1 MIELILA
8 TLNNIIAHILN
19 FVISWWG
26 DEMELS
32 MASLLDKIPYLATGY
47 SIFQAMALAFAI
59 VIAAFSIYSV
69 FLSAGESRTSPVRV
83 LVMTGVSIG
92 MIYFGNYIAMMLIDF
107 IKKPYDAF
115 WDTSIAG
122 GGTSATVQGVLID
135 VGSLLVGGGP
145 GNFTLLTGV
154 IKTAAVFILTVAI
167 TVALFKLYVELFERY
182 LMVGITVYAFAPL
195 AYATIASDQTI
206 HIFKRWF
213 SMLIGQL
220 ILMCLSVWSLKL
232 ILSGFAS
239 MDNLAQCFLV
249 LAACHV
255 AQRLD
260 TYLAQLGL
268 NVVTTGGNLLDEAV
282 GTGAA
287 IAGLAKSA
295 TNAWT
300 GGKGNNSKAILGENY
315 GKEGRWGGLGGAWSQ
330 FNRARK
336 GGATV
341 SDSMKAA
348 VAGFTTSAAARNQEI
363 KNAAQQREQA
373 ERKATQN
380 ANGARNAAR
389 DRTQRYPA
397 PKDQNE
403 KFTPAFQQMAAEA
416 HRAPAAF
423 AAQNL
428 RNEGSG
434 RFNVTPEGT
443 AGLNET
449 AVRAG
454 LSYNTPNGENPRNM
468 TGGSLKTPM
477 ASVTGP
483 DASVKDFIAKNYSL
497 PVTQGA
503 QQANHAMQA
512 VYRDATDSMRETARG
527 SSPSMAAGIL
537 AHPSYSLAGNDEVG
551 GELMQKA
558 FGPALVHEEGKFS
571 NVTAVTDGN
580 DNGARHI
587 YAVHTD
593 MNGVERGYEV
603 MDETGYFHADDNMRA
618 SMQEIQTEDGA
629 RFFAHEV
636 PVDEVREVNQQTITH
651 IASDEHTVS
660 IQDSPENVANYG
672 PIHVNDDDE
681 GDFEP
686 VDSGAADSGP
696 GDSSSADTPDA
707 SPNENSGKK
716 SSPIEEEP
724 ILGEN
729 QREKRER
736 TKKKWDPDRD

>member
-1 MIELILA
+1 MIELILS
-8 TLNNIIAHILN
+8 TLNNIMANILN
-19 FVISWWG
+19 IVMTWWSG
-26 DEMELS
+26 EMQLS
-32 MASLLDKIPYLATGY
+32 MAEMLDKIPFLATGY
-47 SIFQAMALAFAI
+47 SIFQAMALAFCI
-59 VIAAFSIYSV
+59 IIAAFSIYSI
-69 FLSAGESRTSPVRV
+69 FLSAGESRTSPIRV

-107 IKKPYDAF
+107 VKNPYDAF
-115 WDTSIAG
+115 WGLSPEGPAIDWEKVISSLPAEAATLVFGLIK
-122 GGTSATVQGVLID
+122 TSAI
-135 VGSLLVGGGP
+135 
-145 GNFTLLTGV
+145 
-154 IKTAAVFILTVAI
+154 FILTIAI

-213 SMLIGQL
+213 SMFIGQL
-220 ILMCLSVWSLKL
+220 ILMCMSVWSLKL
-232 ILSGFAS
+232 ILSG
-239 MDNLAQCFLV
+239 LAGMSSLSQCFLV
-249 LAACHV
+249 LAACHI
-255 AQRLD
+255 AQRID

-443 AGLNET
+443 AGLNDT
-449 AVRAG
+449 AMRAG
-454 LSYNTPNGENPRNM
+454 LSYNTPNGDNPRNM
-468 TGGSLKTPM
+468 TGSLKTPM

-483 DASVKDFIAKNYSL
+483 DASVKDFMAKNYSL
-497 PVTQGA
+497 PVSQGA

-512 VYRDATDSMRETARG
+512 VYRDATDAMRETAHE

-537 AHPSYSLAGNDEVG
+537 AHPNYNLAGNDEVG

-558 FGPALVHEEGKFS
+558 FGPALGHEEGKFS

-618 SMQEIQTEDGA
+618 SMQEIQTEDGT

-636 PVDEVREVNQQTITH
+636 PVDEVREVNQQTITR
-651 IASDEHTVS
+651 IESDEHTVS
-660 IQDSPENVANYG
+660 IQDSPENIANYG
-672 PIHVNDDDE
+672 PIHVNDDDD

-686 VDSGAADSGP
+686 VDGGTSGNEPANSG
-696 GDSSSADTPDA
+696 SIDTPDTSA
-707 SPNENSGKK
+707 DENPSKK
-716 SSPIEEEP
+716 RSPIEEEP

>member
-8 TLNNIIAHILN
+8 TLNNILARLLDA
-19 FVISWWG
+19 VISWWG
-26 DEMELS
+26 KELMPLS
-32 MASLLDKIPYLATGY
+32 MAEMTKKIPFLATGY
-47 SIFQAMALAFAI
+47 SVFQSIALAFAI
-59 VIAAFSIYSV
+59 IIAAFSIYSV

-92 MIYFGNYIAMMLIDF
+92 MIYFGNYIAMMLVDF
-107 IKKPYDAF
+107 IKNPYEAF
-115 WDTSIAG
+115 WGLELEGAQIEWDKVLDTGIFPEVIG
-122 GGTSATVQGVLID
+122 L
-135 VGSLLVGGGP
+135 
-145 GNFTLLTGV
+145 
-154 IKTAAVFILTVAI
+154 IKTAAIFILTVAI
-167 TVALFKLYVELFERY
+167 TVALFKLYVEMFERY

-213 SMLIGQL
+213 SMFIGQL

-232 ILSGFAS
+232 ILSGFKGMTS
-239 MDNLAQCFLV
+239 ISQCFLV
-249 LAACHV
+249 LAACHI

-268 NVVTTGGNLLDEAV
+268 NVVTTGGNLLDEAI

-287 IAGLAKSA
+287 IARITKSA
-295 TNAWT
+295 STAWS

-315 GKEGRWGGLGGAWSQ
+315 GKEGKWGGISGAVSQ

-336 GGATV
+336 GGATM

-348 VAGFTTSAAARNQEI
+348 AAGFTTSAAARNQEI
-363 KNAAQQREQA
+363 RSAAQQREQA

-380 ANGARNAAR
+380 AAGVRNATR

-403 KFTPAFQQMAAEA
+403 RFTPAFQKMAQEA

-423 AAQNL
+423 AQQNL

-443 AGLNET
+443 AGLNDT
-449 AVRAG
+449 AMRAG
-454 LSYNTPNGENPRNM
+454 LSYNTPNGDNPRNM
-468 TGGSLKTPM
+468 TGSLKTPM

-483 DASVKDFIAKNYSL
+483 DASVKDFMAKNYSL

-503 QQANHAMQA
+503 RQANHAMQA
-512 VYRDATDSMRETARG
+512 VYRDATDAMRETAHE

-537 AHPSYSLAGNDEVG
+537 AHPNYNLAGNDEVG

-558 FGPALVHEEGKFS
+558 FGPALGHEDGKFS
-571 NVTAVTDGN
+571 HVTAVTDG
-580 DNGARHI
+580 DDSGARHI

-593 MNGVERGYEV
+593 AGGVERGYEV
-603 MDETGYFHADDNMRA
+603 MDETGYFHADDNQRA
-618 SMQEIQTEDGA
+618 AMQEIQTDDGA
-629 RFFAHEV
+629 RFFAREV
-636 PVDEVREVNQQTITH
+636 SADDVREVSKETVSRIERDDH
-651 IASDEHTVS
+651 SVS
-660 IQDSPENVANYG
+660 IQDSPENVATYG
-672 PIHVNDDDE
+672 PLVDDDDA
-681 GDFEP
+681 GDFDEP
-686 VDSGAADSGP
+686 SSNSTSGTTSEGP
-696 GDSSSADTPDA
+696 SNDRVTV
-707 SPNENSGKK
+707 
-716 SSPIEEEP
+716 EEEP
-724 ILGEN
+724 ILGET
-729 QREKRER
+729 QQEKRDR
-736 TKKKWDPDRD
+736 QKKKWDPERDK

>member
-8 TLNNIIAHILN
+8 TLNNILARLLDA
-19 FVISWWG
+19 VISWWG
-26 DEMELS
+26 KELMPLS
-32 MASLLDKIPYLATGY
+32 MAEMTKKIPFLATGY
-47 SIFQAMALAFAI
+47 SVFQSMALAFAI
-59 VIAAFSIYSV
+59 IIAAFSIYSV

-92 MIYFGNYIAMMLIDF
+92 MIYFGNYIAMMLVDF
-107 IKKPYDAF
+107 IKNPYEAF
-115 WDTSIAG
+115 WGLELEGSQIEWDKVLDTGIFPEVIG
-122 GGTSATVQGVLID
+122 
-135 VGSLLVGGGP
+135 LV
-145 GNFTLLTGV
+145 
-154 IKTAAVFILTVAI
+154 KTAAIFILTVAI
-167 TVALFKLYVELFERY
+167 TVALFKLYVEMFERY

-213 SMLIGQL
+213 SMFIGQL

-232 ILSGFAS
+232 ILSGFKGMTS
-239 MDNLAQCFLV
+239 ISQCFLV
-249 LAACHV
+249 LAACHI

-268 NVVTTGGNLLDEAV
+268 NVVTTGGNLLDEAI

-287 IAGLAKSA
+287 IAGIAKSA
-295 TNAWT
+295 STAWN

-315 GKEGRWGGLGGAWSQ
+315 GKEGKWGGISGAVSQ

-336 GGATV
+336 GGATM

-348 VAGFTTSAAARNQEI
+348 AAGFTTSAAARNQEI
-363 KNAAQQREQA
+363 RSAAQQREQA

-380 ANGARNAAR
+380 AAGVRNATR

-403 KFTPAFQQMAAEA
+403 RFTPAFQKMAQEA

-423 AAQNL
+423 AQQNL

-443 AGLNET
+443 AGLNDT
-449 AVRAG
+449 AMRAG
-454 LSYNTPNGENPRNM
+454 LSYNTPNGDNPRNM
-468 TGGSLKTPM
+468 TGSLKTPM

-483 DASVKDFIAKNYSL
+483 DASVKDFMAKNYSL

-512 VYRDATDSMRETARG
+512 VYRDATDAMRETAHE

-537 AHPSYSLAGNDEVG
+537 AHPNYNLAGNDEVG

-558 FGPALVHEEGKFS
+558 FGPALGHEDGKFS
-571 NVTAVTDGN
+571 HVTAVTDG
-580 DNGARHI
+580 DDSGARHI

-593 MNGVERGYEV
+593 AGGVERGYEV
-603 MDETGYFHADDNMRA
+603 MDETGYFHADDNQRA
-618 SMQEIQTEDGA
+618 SMQEIQTDDGA
-629 RFFAHEV
+629 RFFAREV
-636 PVDEVREVNQQTITH
+636 SADDVREVSKETVSRIERDDH
-651 IASDEHTVS
+651 SVS
-660 IQDSPENVANYG
+660 IQDSPENVATYG
-672 PIHVNDDDE
+672 PLVDDDDA
-681 GDFEP
+681 GDFDEP
-686 VDSGAADSGP
+686 SSNSTSGTTSEGP
-696 GDSSSADTPDA
+696 SIDRVTV
-707 SPNENSGKK
+707 
-716 SSPIEEEP
+716 EEEP
-724 ILGEN
+724 ILGET
-729 QREKRER
+729 QQEKRDR
-736 TKKKWDPDRD
+736 QKKKWDPERDK

>member
-1 MIELILA
+1 MIELILS
-8 TLNNIIAHILN
+8 TLNNIMANILN
-19 FVISWWG
+19 IVMTWWSG
-26 DEMELS
+26 EMQLS
-32 MASLLDKIPYLATGY
+32 MAEMLDKIPFLATGY
-47 SIFQAMALAFAI
+47 SIFQAMALAFCI
-59 VIAAFSIYSV
+59 IIAAFSIYSI
-69 FLSAGESRTSPVRV
+69 FLSAGESRTSPIRV

-107 IKKPYDAF
+107 VKNPYDAF
-115 WDTSIAG
+115 WGLSPEGPAIDWEKVISSLPAEAATLVFGLIK
-122 GGTSATVQGVLID
+122 TSAI
-135 VGSLLVGGGP
+135 
-145 GNFTLLTGV
+145 
-154 IKTAAVFILTVAI
+154 FILTIAI
-167 TVALFKLYVELFERY
+167 TVALFRLYVELFERY

-213 SMLIGQL
+213 SMFIGQL
-220 ILMCLSVWSLKL
+220 ILMCMSVWSLKL
-232 ILSGFAS
+232 ILSG
-239 MDNLAQCFLV
+239 LAGMSSLSQCFLV
-249 LAACHV
+249 LAACHI
-255 AQRLD
+255 AQRID

-443 AGLNET
+443 AGLNDT
-449 AVRAG
+449 AMRAG
-454 LSYNTPNGENPRNM
+454 LSYNTPNGDNPRNM
-468 TGGSLKTPM
+468 TGSLKTPM

-483 DASVKDFIAKNYSL
+483 DASVKDFMAKNYSL
-497 PVTQGA
+497 PVSQGA

-512 VYRDATDSMRETARG
+512 VYRDATDAMRETAHE

-537 AHPSYSLAGNDEVG
+537 AHPNYNLAGNDEVG

-558 FGPALVHEEGKFS
+558 FGPALGHEEGKFS

-618 SMQEIQTEDGA
+618 SMQEIQTEDGT

-636 PVDEVREVNQQTITH
+636 PVDEVREVNQQTITR
-651 IASDEHTVS
+651 IESDEHTVS
-660 IQDSPENVANYG
+660 IQDSPENIANYG
-672 PIHVNDDDE
+672 PIHVNDDDD

-686 VDSGAADSGP
+686 VDGGTSGNEPANSGSIDTP
-696 GDSSSADTPDA
+696 NTSAD
-707 SPNENSGKK
+707 ENPSKK
-716 SSPIEEEP
+716 RSPIEEEP

>member
-8 TLNNIIAHILN
+8 TLNNILAKLLDA
-19 FVISWWG
+19 VISWWG
-26 DEMELS
+26 KELMPLS
-32 MASLLDKIPYLATGY
+32 MAEMTKKIPFLATGY
-47 SIFQAMALAFAI
+47 SVFQSMALAFAI
-59 VIAAFSIYSV
+59 IIAAFSIYSV

-92 MIYFGNYIAMMLIDF
+92 MIYFGNYIAMMLVDF
-107 IKKPYDAF
+107 IKNPYEAF
-115 WDTSIAG
+115 WGLELEGAQIEWDKVLDTGIFPEVIG
-122 GGTSATVQGVLID
+122 L
-135 VGSLLVGGGP
+135 
-145 GNFTLLTGV
+145 
-154 IKTAAVFILTVAI
+154 IKTAAIFILTVAI
-167 TVALFKLYVELFERY
+167 TVALFKLYVEMFERY
-182 LMVGITVYAFAPL
+182 LMMGITVYAFAPL

-213 SMLIGQL
+213 SMFIGQL

-232 ILSGFAS
+232 ILSGVKGMTS
-239 MDNLAQCFLV
+239 ISQCFLV
-249 LAACHV
+249 LAACHI

-268 NVVTTGGNLLDEAV
+268 NVVTTGGNLLDEAI

-287 IAGLAKSA
+287 IAGIAKSA
-295 TNAWT
+295 STAWS

-315 GKEGRWGGLGGAWSQ
+315 GKEGKWGGISGAVSQ

-336 GGATV
+336 GGATM

-348 VAGFTTSAAARNQEI
+348 AAGFTTSAAARNQEI
-363 KNAAQQREQA
+363 RSAAQQREQA

-380 ANGARNAAR
+380 AAGVRNATR

-403 KFTPAFQQMAAEA
+403 RFTPAFQKMAQEA

-423 AAQNL
+423 AQQNL

-443 AGLNET
+443 AGLNDT
-449 AVRAG
+449 AMRAG
-454 LSYNTPNGENPRNM
+454 LSYNTPNGDNPRNM
-468 TGGSLKTPM
+468 TGSLKTPM

-483 DASVKDFIAKNYSL
+483 DASVKDFMAKNYSL

-512 VYRDATDSMRETARG
+512 VYRDATDAMRETARE

-537 AHPSYSLAGNDEVG
+537 AHPNYNLAGNDEVG

-558 FGPALVHEEGKFS
+558 FGPALGHEDGKFS
-571 NVTAVTDGN
+571 HVTAVTDG
-580 DNGARHI
+580 DDSGARHI

-593 MNGVERGYEV
+593 AGGVERGYEV
-603 MDETGYFHADDNMRA
+603 MDETGYFHADDNQRA
-618 SMQEIQTEDGA
+618 AMQEIQTDDGA
-629 RFFAHEV
+629 RFFAREV
-636 PVDEVREVNQQTITH
+636 SADDVREVSKETVSRIERDDH
-651 IASDEHTVS
+651 SVS
-660 IQDSPENVANYG
+660 IQDSPENVATYG
-672 PIHVNDDDE
+672 PLVDDDDA
-681 GDFEP
+681 GDFDEP
-686 VDSGAADSGP
+686 SSNSTSGTTSEGP
-696 GDSSSADTPDA
+696 SNDRVTV
-707 SPNENSGKK
+707 
-716 SSPIEEEP
+716 EEEP
-724 ILGEN
+724 ILGET
-729 QREKRER
+729 QQEKRDR
-736 TKKKWDPDRD
+736 QKKKWDPERDK

>member
-8 TLNNIIAHILN
+8 TLNNILARLLDA
-19 FVISWWG
+19 VISWWG
-26 DEMELS
+26 KELMPLS
-32 MASLLDKIPYLATGY
+32 MAEMTKKIPFLATGY
-47 SIFQAMALAFAI
+47 SVFQSMALAFAI
-59 VIAAFSIYSV
+59 IIAAFSIYSV

-92 MIYFGNYIAMMLIDF
+92 MIYFGNYIAMMLVDF
-107 IKKPYDAF
+107 IKNPYEAF
-115 WDTSIAG
+115 WGLELEGSQIEWDKVLDTGIFPEVIG
-122 GGTSATVQGVLID
+122 
-135 VGSLLVGGGP
+135 LV
-145 GNFTLLTGV
+145 
-154 IKTAAVFILTVAI
+154 KTAAIFILTVAI
-167 TVALFKLYVELFERY
+167 TVALFKLYVEMFERY

-213 SMLIGQL
+213 SMFIGQL

-232 ILSGFAS
+232 ILSGFKGMTS
-239 MDNLAQCFLV
+239 ISQCFLV
-249 LAACHV
+249 LAACHI

-268 NVVTTGGNLLDEAV
+268 NVVTTGGNLLDEAI

-287 IAGLAKSA
+287 IAGIAKSA
-295 TNAWT
+295 ATAWN

-315 GKEGRWGGLGGAWSQ
+315 GKEGKWGGISGAVSQ

-336 GGATV
+336 GGATM

-348 VAGFTTSAAARNQEI
+348 AAGFTTSAAARNQEI
-363 KNAAQQREQA
+363 RSAAQQREQA

-380 ANGARNAAR
+380 AAGVRNATR

-403 KFTPAFQQMAAEA
+403 RFTPAFQKMAQEA

-423 AAQNL
+423 AQQNL

-443 AGLNET
+443 AGLNDT
-449 AVRAG
+449 AMRAG
-454 LSYNTPNGENPRNM
+454 LSYNTPNGDNPRNM
-468 TGGSLKTPM
+468 TGSLKTPM

-483 DASVKDFIAKNYSL
+483 DASVKDFMAKNYSL

-512 VYRDATDSMRETARG
+512 VYRDATDAMRETARE

-537 AHPSYSLAGNDEVG
+537 AHPNYNLAGNDEVG

-558 FGPALVHEEGKFS
+558 FGPALGHEDGKFS
-571 NVTAVTDGN
+571 HVTAVTDG
-580 DNGARHI
+580 DDSGARHI

-593 MNGVERGYEV
+593 AGGVERGYEV
-603 MDETGYFHADDNMRA
+603 MDETGYFHADDDQRA
-618 SMQEIQTEDGA
+618 AMQEIQTDDGA
-629 RFFAHEV
+629 RFFAREV
-636 PVDEVREVNQQTITH
+636 SADDVREVSKETVSRIERDDH
-651 IASDEHTVS
+651 SVS
-660 IQDSPENVANYG
+660 IQDSPENVATYG
-672 PIHVNDDDE
+672 PLVDDDDA
-681 GDFEP
+681 GDFDEP
-686 VDSGAADSGP
+686 SSNSTSGTTSGGP
-696 GDSSSADTPDA
+696 SNDRVTV
-707 SPNENSGKK
+707 
-716 SSPIEEEP
+716 EEEP
-724 ILGEN
+724 ILGET
-729 QREKRER
+729 QQEKRDR
-736 TKKKWDPDRD
+736 QKKKWDPERDK

>member
-8 TLNNIIAHILN
+8 TLNNILARLLDA
-19 FVISWWG
+19 VISWWG
-26 DEMELS
+26 KELMPLS
-32 MASLLDKIPYLATGY
+32 MAEMTKKIPFLATGY
-47 SIFQAMALAFAI
+47 SVFQSMALAFAI
-59 VIAAFSIYSV
+59 IIAAFSIYSV

-92 MIYFGNYIAMMLIDF
+92 MIYFGNYIAMMLVDF
-107 IKKPYDAF
+107 IKNPYEAF
-115 WDTSIAG
+115 WGLELEGSQIEWDKVLDTGIFPEVIG
-122 GGTSATVQGVLID
+122 
-135 VGSLLVGGGP
+135 LV
-145 GNFTLLTGV
+145 
-154 IKTAAVFILTVAI
+154 KTAAIFILTVAI
-167 TVALFKLYVELFERY
+167 TVALFKLYVEMFERY

-213 SMLIGQL
+213 SMFIGQL

-232 ILSGFAS
+232 ILSGFKGMTS
-239 MDNLAQCFLV
+239 ISQCFLV
-249 LAACHV
+249 LAACHI

-268 NVVTTGGNLLDEAV
+268 NVVTTGGNLLDEAI

-287 IAGLAKSA
+287 IAGIAKSA
-295 TNAWT
+295 STAW

-315 GKEGRWGGLGGAWSQ
+315 GKEGKWGGISGAVSQ

-336 GGATV
+336 GGATM

-348 VAGFTTSAAARNQEI
+348 AAGFTTSAAARNQEI
-363 KNAAQQREQA
+363 RSAAQQREQA

-380 ANGARNAAR
+380 AAGVRNATR

-403 KFTPAFQQMAAEA
+403 RFTPAFQKMAQEA

-423 AAQNL
+423 AQQNL

-443 AGLNET
+443 AGLNDT
-449 AVRAG
+449 AMRAG
-454 LSYNTPNGENPRNM
+454 LSYNTPNGDNPRNM
-468 TGGSLKTPM
+468 TGSLKTPM

-483 DASVKDFIAKNYSL
+483 DASVKDFMAKNYSL

-512 VYRDATDSMRETARG
+512 VYRDATDAMRETARE

-537 AHPSYSLAGNDEVG
+537 AHPNYNLAGNDEVG

-558 FGPALVHEEGKFS
+558 FGPALGHEDGKFS
-571 NVTAVTDGN
+571 HVTAVTDG
-580 DNGARHI
+580 DDSGARHI

-593 MNGVERGYEV
+593 AGGVERGYEV
-603 MDETGYFHADDNMRA
+603 MDETGYFHADDNQRA
-618 SMQEIQTEDGA
+618 AMQEIQTDDGA
-629 RFFAHEV
+629 RFFAREV
-636 PVDEVREVNQQTITH
+636 SADDVREVSKETVSRIERDDH
-651 IASDEHTVS
+651 SVS
-660 IQDSPENVANYG
+660 IQDSPENIATYG
-672 PIHVNDDDE
+672 PLVDDDDA
-681 GDFEP
+681 GDFDEP
-686 VDSGAADSGP
+686 SSNSTSGTTSEGP
-696 GDSSSADTPDA
+696 SNDRVTV
-707 SPNENSGKK
+707 
-716 SSPIEEEP
+716 EEEP
-724 ILGEN
+724 ILGET
-729 QREKRER
+729 QQEKRDR
-736 TKKKWDPDRD
+736 QKKKWDPERDK

>member
-1 MIELILA
+1 MIELILS
-8 TLNNIIAHILN
+8 TLNNIMANILN
-19 FVISWWG
+19 IVMTWWSG
-26 DEMELS
+26 EMQLS
-32 MASLLDKIPYLATGY
+32 MAEMLDKIPFLATGY
-47 SIFQAMALAFAI
+47 SIFQAMALAFCI
-59 VIAAFSIYSV
+59 IIAAFSIYSI
-69 FLSAGESRTSPVRV
+69 FFSAGESRTSPIRV
-83 LVMTGVSIG
+83 LIMTGVSIG

-107 IKKPYDAF
+107 VKNPYDAF
-115 WDTSIAG
+115 WGLSPEGPAIDWEKVISSLPAEAATLVFGLIK
-122 GGTSATVQGVLID
+122 TSAI
-135 VGSLLVGGGP
+135 
-145 GNFTLLTGV
+145 
-154 IKTAAVFILTVAI
+154 FILTIAI

-213 SMLIGQL
+213 SMFIGQL
-220 ILMCLSVWSLKL
+220 ILMCMSVWSLKL
-232 ILSGFAS
+232 ILSG
-239 MDNLAQCFLV
+239 LAGMSSLSQCFLV
-249 LAACHV
+249 LAACHI
-255 AQRLD
+255 AQRID

-443 AGLNET
+443 AGLNDT
-449 AVRAG
+449 AMRAG
-454 LSYNTPNGENPRNM
+454 LSYNTPNGDNPRNM
-468 TGGSLKTPM
+468 TGSLKTPM

-483 DASVKDFIAKNYSL
+483 DASVKDFMAKNYSL
-497 PVTQGA
+497 PVSQGA

-512 VYRDATDSMRETARG
+512 VYRDATDAMRETAHE

-537 AHPSYSLAGNDEVG
+537 AHPNYNLAGNDEVG

-558 FGPALVHEEGKFS
+558 FGPALGHEEGKFS

-580 DNGARHI
+580 DSGARHI

-593 MNGVERGYEV
+593 MDGVERGYEV

-636 PVDEVREVNQQTITH
+636 PVDEVREVNQQTITR
-651 IASDEHTVS
+651 IESDEHTVS
-660 IQDSPENVANYG
+660 IQDSPENIANYG
-672 PIHVNDDDE
+672 PIHINDDDD

-686 VDSGAADSGP
+686 VDGGASGNEPANSG
-696 GDSSSADTPDA
+696 STDTPDTSA
-707 SPNENSGKK
+707 DENPSKK
-716 SSPIEEEP
+716 RSPIEEEP

>member
-1 MIELILA
+1 MIELILS
-8 TLNNIIAHILN
+8 TLNNIMANILN
-19 FVISWWG
+19 IVMTWWSG
-26 DEMELS
+26 EMQLS
-32 MASLLDKIPYLATGY
+32 MAEMLDKIPFLATGY
-47 SIFQAMALAFAI
+47 SIFQAMALAFCI
-59 VIAAFSIYSV
+59 IIAAFSIYSI
-69 FLSAGESRTSPVRV
+69 FLSAGESRTSPIRV

-107 IKKPYDAF
+107 VKNPYDAF
-115 WDTSIAG
+115 WGLSPEGPAIDWEKVVSSLPAEA
-122 GGTSATVQGVLID
+122 AT
-135 VGSLLVGGGP
+135 LVFG
-145 GNFTLLTGV
+145 L
-154 IKTAAVFILTVAI
+154 IKTAAIFILTIAI

-213 SMLIGQL
+213 SMFIGQL
-220 ILMCLSVWSLKL
+220 ILMCMSVWSLKL
-232 ILSGFAS
+232 ILSG
-239 MDNLAQCFLV
+239 LAGMSSLSQCFLV
-249 LAACHV
+249 LAACHI
-255 AQRLD
+255 AQRID

-282 GTGAA
+282 GTGAT

-363 KNAAQQREQA
+363 KNTAQQREQA

-443 AGLNET
+443 AGLNDT
-449 AVRAG
+449 AMRAG
-454 LSYNTPNGENPRNM
+454 LSYNTPNGDNPRNM
-468 TGGSLKTPM
+468 TGSLKTPM

-483 DASVKDFIAKNYSL
+483 DASVKDFMAKNYSL

-512 VYRDATDSMRETARG
+512 VYRDATDAMRETAHE

-537 AHPSYSLAGNDEVG
+537 AHPNYNLAGNDEVG

-558 FGPALVHEEGKFS
+558 FGPALGHEEGKFS

-618 SMQEIQTEDGA
+618 SMQEIQTEDGT

-636 PVDEVREVNQQTITH
+636 PVDEVREVNQQTITR
-651 IASDEHTVS
+651 IESDEHTVS
-660 IQDSPENVANYG
+660 IQDSPENIANYG
-672 PIHVNDDDE
+672 PIYVNDDDD

-686 VDSGAADSGP
+686 VDGGTSGNEPANSGSIDTP
-696 GDSSSADTPDA
+696 NTSAD
-707 SPNENSGKK
+707 ENPSKK
-716 SSPIEEEP
+716 RSPIEEEP

>member
-1 MIELILA
+1 MIELILS
-8 TLNNIIAHILN
+8 TLNNIMANILN
-19 FVISWWG
+19 IVMTWWSG
-26 DEMELS
+26 EMQLS
-32 MASLLDKIPYLATGY
+32 MAEMLDKIPFLATGY
-47 SIFQAMALAFAI
+47 SIFQAMALAFCI
-59 VIAAFSIYSV
+59 IIAAFSIYSI
-69 FLSAGESRTSPVRV
+69 FLSAGESRTSPIRV

-107 IKKPYDAF
+107 VKNPYDAF
-115 WDTSIAG
+115 WGLSPEGPAIDWEKVISSLPAEAATLVFGLIK
-122 GGTSATVQGVLID
+122 TSAI
-135 VGSLLVGGGP
+135 
-145 GNFTLLTGV
+145 
-154 IKTAAVFILTVAI
+154 FILTIAI

-213 SMLIGQL
+213 SMFIGQL
-220 ILMCLSVWSLKL
+220 ILMCMSVWSLKL
-232 ILSGFAS
+232 ILSG
-239 MDNLAQCFLV
+239 LAGMSSLSQCFLV
-249 LAACHV
+249 LAACHI
-255 AQRLD
+255 AQRID

-389 DRTQRYPA
+389 DRNQRYPA

-403 KFTPAFQQMAAEA
+403 KFTPAFQKMAEEA

-468 TGGSLKTPM
+468 TGSLKTPM
-477 ASVTGP
+477 APVTGP
-483 DASVKDFIAKNYSL
+483 DASVKDFMAKNYSL
-497 PVTQGA
+497 PVTQPA
-503 QQANHAMQA
+503 QNANPAMQA

-527 SSPSMAAGIL
+527 SSPSMASGIL
-537 AHPSYSLAGNDEVG
+537 AHPNYSLAGNDEVG
-551 GELMQKA
+551 DELMQKA
-558 FGPALVHEEGKFS
+558 FGPALGHEEGKFS

-618 SMQEIQTEDGA
+618 SMQEIQTEDGT

-636 PVDEVREVNQQTITH
+636 PVDEVREVNQQTITR
-651 IASDEHTVS
+651 IESDEHTVS
-660 IQDSPENVANYG
+660 IQDSPENIANYG
-672 PIHVNDDDE
+672 PIHVNDDDD

-686 VDSGAADSGP
+686 VDGGTSGNEPANSG
-696 GDSSSADTPDA
+696 SIDTPDTSA
-707 SPNENSGKK
+707 DENPSKK
-716 SSPIEEEP
+716 RSPIEEEP

>member
-8 TLNNIIAHILN
+8 TLNNILARLLDA
-19 FVISWWG
+19 VISWWG
-26 DEMELS
+26 KELMPLS
-32 MASLLDKIPYLATGY
+32 MAEMTKKIPFLATGY
-47 SIFQAMALAFAI
+47 SVFQSIALAFAI
-59 VIAAFSIYSV
+59 IIAAFSIYSV

-92 MIYFGNYIAMMLIDF
+92 MIYFGNYIAMMLVDF
-107 IKKPYDAF
+107 IKNPYEAF
-115 WDTSIAG
+115 WGLELEGAQIEWDKVLDTGIFPEVIG
-122 GGTSATVQGVLID
+122 L
-135 VGSLLVGGGP
+135 
-145 GNFTLLTGV
+145 
-154 IKTAAVFILTVAI
+154 IKTAAIFILTVAI
-167 TVALFKLYVELFERY
+167 TVDLFKLYVEMFERY

-213 SMLIGQL
+213 SMFIGQL

-232 ILSGFAS
+232 ILSGFKGMTS
-239 MDNLAQCFLV
+239 ISQCFLV
-249 LAACHV
+249 LAACHI

-268 NVVTTGGNLLDEAV
+268 NVVTTGGNLLDEAI

-287 IAGLAKSA
+287 IAGIAKSA
-295 TNAWT
+295 STAWS
-300 GGKGNNSKAILGENY
+300 GVKGNNSKAILGENY
-315 GKEGRWGGLGGAWSQ
+315 GKEGKWGGISGAVSQ

-336 GGATV
+336 GGATM

-348 VAGFTTSAAARNQEI
+348 AAGFTTSAAARNQEI
-363 KNAAQQREQA
+363 RSAAQQREQA

-380 ANGARNAAR
+380 AAGVRNATR

-403 KFTPAFQQMAAEA
+403 RFTPAFQKMAQEA

-423 AAQNL
+423 AQQNL

-443 AGLNET
+443 AGLNDT
-449 AVRAG
+449 AMRAG
-454 LSYNTPNGENPRNM
+454 LSYNTPNGDNPRNM
-468 TGGSLKTPM
+468 TGSLKTPM

-483 DASVKDFIAKNYSL
+483 DASVKDFMAKNYSL

-512 VYRDATDSMRETARG
+512 VYRDATDAMRETARE

-537 AHPSYSLAGNDEVG
+537 AHPNYNLAGNDEVG

-558 FGPALVHEEGKFS
+558 FGPALGHEDGKFS
-571 NVTAVTDGN
+571 HVTAVTDG
-580 DNGARHI
+580 DDSGARHI

-593 MNGVERGYEV
+593 AGGVERGYEV
-603 MDETGYFHADDNMRA
+603 MDETGYFHADDNQRA
-618 SMQEIQTEDGA
+618 AMQEIQTDDGA
-629 RFFAHEV
+629 RFFAREV
-636 PVDEVREVNQQTITH
+636 SADDVREVSKETVSRI
-651 IASDEHTVS
+651 EHDDHSVS
-660 IQDSPENVANYG
+660 IQDSPENVATYG
-672 PIHVNDDDE
+672 PLVDDDDA
-681 GDFEP
+681 GDFDEP
-686 VDSGAADSGP
+686 SSNSTSGTTSEGP
-696 GDSSSADTPDA
+696 SNDRVTV
-707 SPNENSGKK
+707 
-716 SSPIEEEP
+716 EEEP
-724 ILGEN
+724 ILGET
-729 QREKRER
+729 QQEKRDR
-736 TKKKWDPDRD
+736 QKKKWDPERDK

>member
-8 TLNNIIAHILN
+8 TLNNILARLLDA
-19 FVISWWG
+19 VISWWG
-26 DEMELS
+26 KELMPLS
-32 MASLLDKIPYLATGY
+32 MAEMTKKIPFLATGY
-47 SIFQAMALAFAI
+47 SVFQSMALAFAI
-59 VIAAFSIYSV
+59 IIAAFSIYSV

-92 MIYFGNYIAMMLIDF
+92 MIYFGNYIAMMLVDF
-107 IKKPYDAF
+107 IKNPYEAF
-115 WDTSIAG
+115 WGLELEGSQIEWDKVLDTGIFPEVIG
-122 GGTSATVQGVLID
+122 
-135 VGSLLVGGGP
+135 LV
-145 GNFTLLTGV
+145 
-154 IKTAAVFILTVAI
+154 KTAAIFILTVAI
-167 TVALFKLYVELFERY
+167 TVSLFKLYVEMFERY

-213 SMLIGQL
+213 SMFIGQL

-232 ILSGFAS
+232 ILSGFKGMTS
-239 MDNLAQCFLV
+239 ISQCFLV
-249 LAACHV
+249 LAACHI

-268 NVVTTGGNLLDEAV
+268 NVVTTGGNLLDEAI

-287 IAGLAKSA
+287 IAGIAKSA
-295 TNAWT
+295 STAWNS
-300 GGKGNNSKAILGENY
+300 GKGNNSKAILGENY
-315 GKEGRWGGLGGAWSQ
+315 GKEGKWGGISGAVSQ

-336 GGATV
+336 GGATM

-348 VAGFTTSAAARNQEI
+348 AAGFTTSAAARNQEI
-363 KNAAQQREQA
+363 RSAAQQREQA

-380 ANGARNAAR
+380 AAGVRNATR

-403 KFTPAFQQMAAEA
+403 RFTPAFQKMAQEA

-423 AAQNL
+423 AQQNL

-443 AGLNET
+443 AGLNDT
-449 AVRAG
+449 AMRAG
-454 LSYNTPNGENPRNM
+454 LSYNTPNGDNPRNM
-468 TGGSLKTPM
+468 TGSLKTPM

-483 DASVKDFIAKNYSL
+483 DASVKDFMAKNYSL

-512 VYRDATDSMRETARG
+512 VYRDATDAMRETARE

-537 AHPSYSLAGNDEVG
+537 AHPNYNLAGNDEVG

-558 FGPALVHEEGKFS
+558 FGPALGHEDGKFS
-571 NVTAVTDGN
+571 HVTAVTDG
-580 DNGARHI
+580 DDSGARHI

-593 MNGVERGYEV
+593 AGGVERGYEV
-603 MDETGYFHADDNMRA
+603 MDETGYFHADDNQRA
-618 SMQEIQTEDGA
+618 AMQEIQTDDGA
-629 RFFAHEV
+629 RFFAREV
-636 PVDEVREVNQQTITH
+636 SADDVREVSKETVSRIERDDH
-651 IASDEHTVS
+651 SVS
-660 IQDSPENVANYG
+660 IQDSPENVATYG
-672 PIHVNDDDE
+672 PLVDDDDA
-681 GDFEP
+681 GDFDEP
-686 VDSGAADSGP
+686 SSNSTSGTTSEG
-696 GDSSSADTPDA
+696 SSNDRVTV
-707 SPNENSGKK
+707 
-716 SSPIEEEP
+716 EEEP
-724 ILGEN
+724 ILGET
-729 QREKRER
+729 QQEKRDR
-736 TKKKWDPDRD
+736 QKKKWDPERDK

>member
-8 TLNNIIAHILN
+8 TLNNILARLLDA
-19 FVISWWG
+19 VISWWG
-26 DEMELS
+26 KELMPLS
-32 MASLLDKIPYLATGY
+32 MAEMTKKIPFLATGY
-47 SIFQAMALAFAI
+47 SVFQSMALAFAI
-59 VIAAFSIYSV
+59 IIAAFSIYSV

-92 MIYFGNYIAMMLIDF
+92 MIYFGNYIAMMLVDF
-107 IKKPYDAF
+107 IKNPYEAF
-115 WDTSIAG
+115 WGLELEGSQIEWDKVLDTGIFPEVIG
-122 GGTSATVQGVLID
+122 
-135 VGSLLVGGGP
+135 LV
-145 GNFTLLTGV
+145 
-154 IKTAAVFILTVAI
+154 KTAAIFILTVAI
-167 TVALFKLYVELFERY
+167 TVALFKLYVEMFERY

-213 SMLIGQL
+213 SMFIGQL

-232 ILSGFAS
+232 ILSGFKGMTS
-239 MDNLAQCFLV
+239 ISQCFLV
-249 LAACHV
+249 LAACHI

-268 NVVTTGGNLLDEAV
+268 NVVTTGGNLLDEAI

-287 IAGLAKSA
+287 IAGIAKSA
-295 TNAWT
+295 STAWN

-315 GKEGRWGGLGGAWSQ
+315 GKEGKWGGISGAVSQ

-336 GGATV
+336 GGATM

-348 VAGFTTSAAARNQEI
+348 AAGFTTSAAARNQEI
-363 KNAAQQREQA
+363 RSAAQQREQA

-380 ANGARNAAR
+380 AAGVRNATR

-403 KFTPAFQQMAAEA
+403 RFTPAFQKMAQEA

-423 AAQNL
+423 AQQNL

-443 AGLNET
+443 AGLNDT
-449 AVRAG
+449 AMRAG
-454 LSYNTPNGENPRNM
+454 LSYNTPNGDNPRNM
-468 TGGSLKTPM
+468 TGSLKTPM

-483 DASVKDFIAKNYSL
+483 DASVKDFMAKNYSL

-512 VYRDATDSMRETARG
+512 VYRDATDAMRETAHE

-537 AHPSYSLAGNDEVG
+537 AHPNYNLAGNDEVG

-558 FGPALVHEEGKFS
+558 FGPALGHEDGKFS
-571 NVTAVTDGN
+571 HVTAVTDG
-580 DNGARHI
+580 DDSGARHI

-593 MNGVERGYEV
+593 AGGVERGYEV
-603 MDETGYFHADDNMRA
+603 MDETGYFHADDNQRA
-618 SMQEIQTEDGA
+618 AMQEIQTDDGA
-629 RFFAHEV
+629 RFFAREV
-636 PVDEVREVNQQTITH
+636 SADDVREVSKETVSRIERDDH
-651 IASDEHTVS
+651 SVS
-660 IQDSPENVANYG
+660 IQDSPENVATYG
-672 PIHVNDDDE
+672 PLVDDDDA
-681 GDFEP
+681 GDFDEP
-686 VDSGAADSGP
+686 SSNSTSGTTPEGP
-696 GDSSSADTPDA
+696 SNDRVTV
-707 SPNENSGKK
+707 
-716 SSPIEEEP
+716 EEEP
-724 ILGEN
+724 ILGET
-729 QREKRER
+729 QQEKRDR
-736 TKKKWDPDRD
+736 QKKKWDPDRDK

>member
-8 TLNNIIAHILN
+8 TLNNILARLLDA
-19 FVISWWG
+19 VISWWG
-26 DEMELS
+26 KELMPLS
-32 MASLLDKIPYLATGY
+32 MAEMTKKIPFLATGY
-47 SIFQAMALAFAI
+47 SVFQSMALAFAI
-59 VIAAFSIYSV
+59 IIAAFSIYSV

-92 MIYFGNYIAMMLIDF
+92 MIYFGNYIAMMLVDF
-107 IKKPYDAF
+107 IKNPYEAF
-115 WDTSIAG
+115 WGLELEGSQIEWDKVLDTGIFPEVIG
-122 GGTSATVQGVLID
+122 
-135 VGSLLVGGGP
+135 LV
-145 GNFTLLTGV
+145 
-154 IKTAAVFILTVAI
+154 KTAAIFILTVAI
-167 TVALFKLYVELFERY
+167 TVALFKLYVEMFERY
-182 LMVGITVYAFAPL
+182 LMVGIIVYAFAPL

-213 SMLIGQL
+213 SMFIGQL

-232 ILSGFAS
+232 ILSGFKGMTS
-239 MDNLAQCFLV
+239 ISQCFLV
-249 LAACHV
+249 LAACHI

-268 NVVTTGGNLLDEAV
+268 NVVTTGGNLLDEAI

-287 IAGLAKSA
+287 IAGIAKSA
-295 TNAWT
+295 STAWN

-315 GKEGRWGGLGGAWSQ
+315 GKEGKWGGISGAVSQ

-336 GGATV
+336 GGATM

-348 VAGFTTSAAARNQEI
+348 AAGFTTSAAARNQEI
-363 KNAAQQREQA
+363 RSAAQQREQA

-380 ANGARNAAR
+380 AAGVRNATR

-403 KFTPAFQQMAAEA
+403 RFTPAFQKMAQEA

-423 AAQNL
+423 AQQNL

-443 AGLNET
+443 AGLNDT
-449 AVRAG
+449 AMRAG
-454 LSYNTPNGENPRNM
+454 LSYNTPNGDNPRNM
-468 TGGSLKTPM
+468 TGSLKTPM

-483 DASVKDFIAKNYSL
+483 DASVKDFMAKNYSL

-512 VYRDATDSMRETARG
+512 VYRDATDAMRETARE

-537 AHPSYSLAGNDEVG
+537 AHPNYNLAGNDEVG

-558 FGPALVHEEGKFS
+558 FGPALGHEDGKFS
-571 NVTAVTDGN
+571 HVTAVTDG
-580 DNGARHI
+580 DDSGARHI

-593 MNGVERGYEV
+593 AGGVERGYEV
-603 MDETGYFHADDNMRA
+603 MDETGYFHADDNQRA
-618 SMQEIQTEDGA
+618 AMQEIQTDDGA
-629 RFFAHEV
+629 RFFAREV
-636 PVDEVREVNQQTITH
+636 SADDVREVSNETVSRIERDDH
-651 IASDEHTVS
+651 SVS
-660 IQDSPENVANYG
+660 IQDSPENIATYG
-672 PIHVNDDDE
+672 PLVDDDDA
-681 GDFEP
+681 GDFDEP
-686 VDSGAADSGP
+686 SSNSTSGTTSEGP
-696 GDSSSADTPDA
+696 SNDRVTV
-707 SPNENSGKK
+707 
-716 SSPIEEEP
+716 EEEP
-724 ILGEN
+724 ILGET
-729 QREKRER
+729 QQEKRDR
-736 TKKKWDPDRD
+736 QKKKWDPERDK

>member
-8 TLNNIIAHILN
+8 TLNNILARLLDA
-19 FVISWWG
+19 VISWWG
-26 DEMELS
+26 KELMPLS
-32 MASLLDKIPYLATGY
+32 MAEMTKKIPFLATGY
-47 SIFQAMALAFAI
+47 SVFQSMALAFAI
-59 VIAAFSIYSV
+59 IIAAFSIYSV

-92 MIYFGNYIAMMLIDF
+92 MIYFGNYIAMMLVDF
-107 IKKPYDAF
+107 IKNPYEAF
-115 WDTSIAG
+115 WGLELEGAQIEWDKVLNS
-122 GGTSATVQGVLID
+122 GVFPEVI
-135 VGSLLVGGGP
+135 GLV
-145 GNFTLLTGV
+145 
-154 IKTAAVFILTVAI
+154 KTAAIFILTVAI
-167 TVALFKLYVELFERY
+167 TVALFKLYVEMFERY
-182 LMVGITVYAFAPL
+182 LIVGITVYAFAPL

-213 SMLIGQL
+213 SMFIGQL

-232 ILSGFAS
+232 ILSGFKGMTS
-239 MDNLAQCFLV
+239 ISQCFLV
-249 LAACHV
+249 LAACHI

-268 NVVTTGGNLLDEAV
+268 NVVTTGGNLLDEAI

-287 IAGLAKSA
+287 IAGIAKSA
-295 TNAWT
+295 STAWS

-315 GKEGRWGGLGGAWSQ
+315 GKEGKWGGISGAVSQ

-336 GGATV
+336 GGATM

-348 VAGFTTSAAARNQEI
+348 AAGFTTSAAARNQEI
-363 KNAAQQREQA
+363 RSAAQQREQA

-380 ANGARNAAR
+380 AAGVRNATR

-403 KFTPAFQQMAAEA
+403 RFTPAFQKMAQEA

-423 AAQNL
+423 AQQNL

-443 AGLNET
+443 AGLNDT
-449 AVRAG
+449 AMRAG
-454 LSYNTPNGENPRNM
+454 LSYNTPNGDNPRNM
-468 TGGSLKTPM
+468 TGSLKTPM

-483 DASVKDFIAKNYSL
+483 DASVKDFMAKNYSL

-512 VYRDATDSMRETARG
+512 VYRDATDAMRETARE

-537 AHPSYSLAGNDEVG
+537 AHPNYNLAGNDEVG

-558 FGPALVHEEGKFS
+558 FGPALGHEDGKFS
-571 NVTAVTDGN
+571 HVTAVTDG
-580 DNGARHI
+580 DDSGARHI

-593 MNGVERGYEV
+593 AGGVERGYEV
-603 MDETGYFHADDNMRA
+603 MEKPDT
-618 SMQEIQTEDGA
+618 ST
-629 RFFAHEV
+629 
-636 PVDEVREVNQQTITH
+636 QTITSVQLCRKFRPTTAH
-651 IASDEHTVS
+651 A
-660 IQDSPENVANYG
+660 
-672 PIHVNDDDE
+672 
-681 GDFEP
+681 
-686 VDSGAADSGP
+686 
-696 GDSSSADTPDA
+696 
-707 SPNENSGKK
+707 
-716 SSPIEEEP
+716 SSPARFP
-724 ILGEN
+724 QTMCVRSATRQFLALSAMTTAYPFRTLLKILPPTDLLWTTMMLAISMNPPVIVPAALPLKVRPMTES
-729 QREKRER
+729 
-736 TKKKWDPDRD
+736 P

>member
-8 TLNNIIAHILN
+8 TLNNILARLLDA
-19 FVISWWG
+19 VISWWG
-26 DEMELS
+26 KELMPLS
-32 MASLLDKIPYLATGY
+32 MAEMTKKIPFLATGY
-47 SIFQAMALAFAI
+47 SVFQSMALAFAI
-59 VIAAFSIYSV
+59 IIAAFSIYSV

-92 MIYFGNYIAMMLIDF
+92 MIYFGNYIAMMLVDF
-107 IKKPYDAF
+107 IKNPYEAF
-115 WDTSIAG
+115 WGLELEGAQIEWDKVLDTGIFPEVIG
-122 GGTSATVQGVLID
+122 L
-135 VGSLLVGGGP
+135 
-145 GNFTLLTGV
+145 
-154 IKTAAVFILTVAI
+154 IKTAAIFILTVAI
-167 TVALFKLYVELFERY
+167 TVALFKLYVEMFERY
-182 LMVGITVYAFAPL
+182 LMLGITVYAFAPL

-213 SMLIGQL
+213 SMFIGQL

-232 ILSGFAS
+232 ILSGFKGMTS
-239 MDNLAQCFLV
+239 ISQCFLV
-249 LAACHV
+249 LAACHI

-268 NVVTTGGNLLDEAV
+268 NVVTTGGNLLDEAI

-287 IAGLAKSA
+287 IAGIAKSA
-295 TNAWT
+295 STARN

-315 GKEGRWGGLGGAWSQ
+315 GKEGKWGGISGAVSQ

-336 GGATV
+336 GGATM

-348 VAGFTTSAAARNQEI
+348 AAGFTTSAAARNQEI
-363 KNAAQQREQA
+363 RSAAQQREQA

-380 ANGARNAAR
+380 AAGVRNATR

-403 KFTPAFQQMAAEA
+403 RFTPAFQKMAQEA

-423 AAQNL
+423 AQQNL

-443 AGLNET
+443 AGLNDT
-449 AVRAG
+449 AMRAG
-454 LSYNTPNGENPRNM
+454 LSYNTPNGDNPRNM
-468 TGGSLKTPM
+468 TGSLKTPM

-483 DASVKDFIAKNYSL
+483 DASVKDFMAKNYSL

-512 VYRDATDSMRETARG
+512 VYRDATDAMRETAHE

-537 AHPSYSLAGNDEVG
+537 AHPNYNLAGNDEVG

-558 FGPALVHEEGKFS
+558 FGPALGHEDGKFS
-571 NVTAVTDGN
+571 HVTAVTDG
-580 DNGARHI
+580 DDSGARHI

-593 MNGVERGYEV
+593 AGGVERGYEV
-603 MDETGYFHADDNMRA
+603 MDETGYFHADDNQRA
-618 SMQEIQTEDGA
+618 AMQEIQTDDGA
-629 RFFAHEV
+629 RFFAREV
-636 PVDEVREVNQQTITH
+636 SADDVREVSKETVSRIERDDH
-651 IASDEHTVS
+651 SVS
-660 IQDSPENVANYG
+660 IQDSPENVATYG
-672 PIHVNDDDE
+672 PLVDDDDA
-681 GDFEP
+681 GDFDEP
-686 VDSGAADSGP
+686 SSNSTSGTTSEGP
-696 GDSSSADTPDA
+696 SNDRVTV
-707 SPNENSGKK
+707 
-716 SSPIEEEP
+716 EEEP
-724 ILGEN
+724 ILGET
-729 QREKRER
+729 QQEKRDR
-736 TKKKWDPDRD
+736 QKKKWDPERDK

>member
-1 MIELILA
+1 MIELILS
-8 TLNNIIAHILN
+8 TLNNIMANILN
-19 FVISWWG
+19 IVMTWWSG
-26 DEMELS
+26 EMQLS
-32 MASLLDKIPYLATGY
+32 MAEMLDKIPFLATGY
-47 SIFQAMALAFAI
+47 SIFQAMALAFCI
-59 VIAAFSIYSV
+59 IIAAFSIYSI
-69 FLSAGESRTSPVRV
+69 FLSAGESRTSPIRV

-107 IKKPYDAF
+107 VKNPYDAF
-115 WDTSIAG
+115 WGLSPEGPAIDWEKVISSLPAEA
-122 GGTSATVQGVLID
+122 AT
-135 VGSLLVGGGP
+135 LVFG
-145 GNFTLLTGV
+145 L
-154 IKTAAVFILTVAI
+154 IKTAAIFILTIAI

-213 SMLIGQL
+213 SMFFGQL
-220 ILMCLSVWSLKL
+220 ILMCMSVWSLKL
-232 ILSGFAS
+232 ILSG
-239 MDNLAQCFLV
+239 LAGMSSLSQCFLV
-249 LAACHV
+249 LAACHI
-255 AQRLD
+255 AQRID

-315 GKEGRWGGLGGAWSQ
+315 GKEGRWGGLGGALSQ

-389 DRTQRYPA
+389 DRNQRYPA

-403 KFTPAFQQMAAEA
+403 KFTPAFQKMAEEA

-468 TGGSLKTPM
+468 TGSLKTPM
-477 ASVTGP
+477 APVTGP
-483 DASVKDFIAKNYSL
+483 DASVKDFMAKNYSL
-497 PVTQGA
+497 PVTQPA
-503 QQANHAMQA
+503 QNANPAMQA

-527 SSPSMAAGIL
+527 SSPSMASGIL
-537 AHPSYSLAGNDEVG
+537 AHPNYSLAGNDEVG
-551 GELMQKA
+551 DELMQKA
-558 FGPALVHEEGKFS
+558 FGPALGHEEGKFS

-618 SMQEIQTEDGA
+618 SMQEIQTEDGT

-636 PVDEVREVNQQTITH
+636 PVDEVREVNQQTITR
-651 IASDEHTVS
+651 IESDEHTVS
-660 IQDSPENVANYG
+660 IQDSPENIANYG
-672 PIHVNDDDE
+672 PIHVNDDDD

-686 VDSGAADSGP
+686 VDGGASGNEPANSG
-696 GDSSSADTPDA
+696 SIDTPDTSA
-707 SPNENSGKK
+707 DENPSKK
-716 SSPIEEEP
+716 RSPIEEEP

>member
-8 TLNNIIAHILN
+8 TLNNILARLLDA
-19 FVISWWG
+19 VISWWG
-26 DEMELS
+26 KELMPLS
-32 MASLLDKIPYLATGY
+32 MAEMTKKIPFLATGY
-47 SIFQAMALAFAI
+47 SVFQSMALAFAI
-59 VIAAFSIYSV
+59 IIAAFSIYSV

-92 MIYFGNYIAMMLIDF
+92 MIYFGNYIAMMLVDF
-107 IKKPYDAF
+107 IKNPYEAF
-115 WDTSIAG
+115 WGLELEGAQIEWDKVLDTGIFPEVIG
-122 GGTSATVQGVLID
+122 L
-135 VGSLLVGGGP
+135 
-145 GNFTLLTGV
+145 
-154 IKTAAVFILTVAI
+154 IKTAAIFILTVAI
-167 TVALFKLYVELFERY
+167 TVALFKLYVEMFERY

-213 SMLIGQL
+213 SMFIGQL

-232 ILSGFAS
+232 ILSGFKGMAS
-239 MDNLAQCFLV
+239 ISQCFLV
-249 LAACHV
+249 LAACHI

-268 NVVTTGGNLLDEAV
+268 NVVTTGGNLLDEAI

-287 IAGLAKSA
+287 IAGIAKSA
-295 TNAWT
+295 SAAWN

-315 GKEGRWGGLGGAWSQ
+315 GKEGKWGGIGGAVSQ
-330 FNRARK
+330 FSRARK
-336 GGATV
+336 GGASM

-348 VAGFTTSAAARNQEI
+348 AAGFTTSAAARNQEI
-363 KNAAQQREQA
+363 RSAAQQREQA

-380 ANGARNAAR
+380 AAGVRNASR

-403 KFTPAFQQMAAEA
+403 RFTPAFQKMAQDA

-423 AAQNL
+423 AQQNL

-443 AGLNET
+443 AGLNDT
-449 AVRAG
+449 AMRAG
-454 LSYNTPNGENPRNM
+454 LSYNTPNGDNPRNM
-468 TGGSLKTPM
+468 TGSLKTPM

-483 DASVKDFIAKNYSL
+483 DASVKDFMAKNYSL

-512 VYRDATDSMRETARG
+512 VYRDATDAMRETAHE

-537 AHPSYSLAGNDEVG
+537 AHPNYNLAGNDEVG

-558 FGPALVHEEGKFS
+558 FGPALGHEDGKFS
-571 NVTAVTDGN
+571 HVTAVTDG
-580 DNGARHI
+580 DDSGARHI

-593 MNGVERGYEV
+593 AGGVERGYEV
-603 MDETGYFHADDNMRA
+603 MDETGYFHADDNLRA
-618 SMQEIQTEDGA
+618 SMQEIQTDDGA
-629 RFFAHEV
+629 RFFAREV
-636 PVDEVREVNQQTITH
+636 SADEVREVSNETVSRIERDDH
-651 IASDEHTVS
+651 SVS
-660 IQDSPENVANYG
+660 IQDSPENIATYG
-672 PIHVNDDDE
+672 PLVDDDDA
-681 GDFEP
+681 GDFDEP
-686 VDSGAADSGP
+686 SSNSTSGNTSEG
-696 GDSSSADTPDA
+696 SSNDRV
-707 SPNENSGKK
+707 NV
-716 SSPIEEEP
+716 EEDP
-724 ILGEN
+724 ILGET
-729 QREKRER
+729 QQEKRNR
-736 TKKKWDPDRD
+736 QKKKWDPERDK

>member
-8 TLNNIIAHILN
+8 TLNNILARLLDA
-19 FVISWWG
+19 VISWWG
-26 DEMELS
+26 KELMPLS
-32 MASLLDKIPYLATGY
+32 MAEMTKKIPFLATGY
-47 SIFQAMALAFAI
+47 SVFQSMALAFAI
-59 VIAAFSIYSV
+59 IIAAFSIYSV

-92 MIYFGNYIAMMLIDF
+92 MIYFGNYIAMMLVDF
-107 IKKPYDAF
+107 IKNPYEAF
-115 WDTSIAG
+115 WGLELEGSQIEWDKVLDTGIFPEVIG
-122 GGTSATVQGVLID
+122 
-135 VGSLLVGGGP
+135 LV
-145 GNFTLLTGV
+145 
-154 IKTAAVFILTVAI
+154 KTAAIFILTVAI
-167 TVALFKLYVELFERY
+167 TVALFKLYVEMFERY

-213 SMLIGQL
+213 SMFIGQL

-232 ILSGFAS
+232 ILSGFKGMTS
-239 MDNLAQCFLV
+239 ISQCFLM
-249 LAACHV
+249 LAACHI

-268 NVVTTGGNLLDEAV
+268 NVVTTGGNLLDEAI

-287 IAGLAKSA
+287 IAGIAKSA
-295 TNAWT
+295 STVWN

-315 GKEGRWGGLGGAWSQ
+315 GKEGKWGGISGAVSQ

-336 GGATV
+336 GGATM

-348 VAGFTTSAAARNQEI
+348 VDGFTTSAAARNLEI
-363 KNAAQQREQA
+363 RSAAQQREQA

-380 ANGARNAAR
+380 AAGVRNATR

-403 KFTPAFQQMAAEA
+403 RFTPAFQKMAQEA

-423 AAQNL
+423 AQQNL

-443 AGLNET
+443 AGLNDT
-449 AVRAG
+449 AMRAG
-454 LSYNTPNGENPRNM
+454 LSYNTPNGDNPRNM
-468 TGGSLKTPM
+468 TGSLKTPM

-483 DASVKDFIAKNYSL
+483 DASVKDFMAKNYSL

-512 VYRDATDSMRETARG
+512 VYRDATDAMRETAHE

-537 AHPSYSLAGNDEVG
+537 AHPNYNLAGNDEVG

-558 FGPALVHEEGKFS
+558 FGPALGHEDGKFS
-571 NVTAVTDGN
+571 HVTAVTDG
-580 DNGARHI
+580 DDSGARHI

-593 MNGVERGYEV
+593 AGGVERGYEV
-603 MDETGYFHADDNMRA
+603 MDETGYFHADDNQRA
-618 SMQEIQTEDGA
+618 AMQEIQTDDGA
-629 RFFAHEV
+629 RFFAREV
-636 PVDEVREVNQQTITH
+636 SADDVREVSKETVSRIERDDH
-651 IASDEHTVS
+651 SVS
-660 IQDSPENVANYG
+660 IQDSPENVATYG
-672 PIHVNDDDE
+672 PLVDDDDA
-681 GDFEP
+681 GDFDEP
-686 VDSGAADSGP
+686 SSNSTSGTTSEGP
-696 GDSSSADTPDA
+696 SIDRVTV
-707 SPNENSGKK
+707 
-716 SSPIEEEP
+716 EEEP
-724 ILGEN
+724 ILGET
-729 QREKRER
+729 QQEKRDR
-736 TKKKWDPDRD
+736 QKKKWDPERDK

>member
-1 MIELILA
+1 MIELILS
-8 TLNNIIAHILN
+8 TLNNIMANILN
-19 FVISWWG
+19 IVMTWWSG
-26 DEMELS
+26 EMQLS
-32 MASLLDKIPYLATGY
+32 MAEMLDKIPFLATGY
-47 SIFQAMALAFAI
+47 SIFQAMALAFCI
-59 VIAAFSIYSV
+59 IIAAFSIYSI
-69 FLSAGESRTSPVRV
+69 FLSAGESRTSPIRV

-107 IKKPYDAF
+107 VKNPYDAF
-115 WDTSIAG
+115 WGLSPEG
-122 GGTSATVQGVLID
+122 SAID
-135 VGSLLVGGGP
+135 WEKVISSLPAEAATLVFG
-145 GNFTLLTGV
+145 L
-154 IKTAAVFILTVAI
+154 IKTAAIFILTIAI

-213 SMLIGQL
+213 SMFIGQL
-220 ILMCLSVWSLKL
+220 ILMCMSVWSLKL
-232 ILSGFAS
+232 ILSG
-239 MDNLAQCFLV
+239 LAGMSSLSQCFLV
-249 LAACHV
+249 LAACHI
-255 AQRLD
+255 AQRID

-443 AGLNET
+443 AGLNDT
-449 AVRAG
+449 AMRAG
-454 LSYNTPNGENPRNM
+454 LSYNTPNGDNPRNM
-468 TGGSLKTPM
+468 TGSLKTPM

-483 DASVKDFIAKNYSL
+483 DASVKDFMAKNYSL
-497 PVTQGA
+497 PVSQGA

-512 VYRDATDSMRETARG
+512 VYRDATDAMRETAHE

-537 AHPSYSLAGNDEVG
+537 AHPNYNLAGNDEVG

-558 FGPALVHEEGKFS
+558 FGPALGHEEGKFS

-618 SMQEIQTEDGA
+618 SMQEIQTEDGT

-636 PVDEVREVNQQTITH
+636 PVDEVREVNQQTITR
-651 IASDEHTVS
+651 IESDEHTVS
-660 IQDSPENVANYG
+660 IQDSPENIADYG
-672 PIHVNDDDE
+672 PIHVNDDDD

-686 VDSGAADSGP
+686 VDGGTSGNEPANSG
-696 GDSSSADTPDA
+696 SIDTPDTSA
-707 SPNENSGKK
+707 DENPSKK
-716 SSPIEEEP
+716 RSPIEEEP

>member
-1 MIELILA
+1 M
-8 TLNNIIAHILN
+8 
-19 FVISWWG
+19 F
-26 DEMELS
+26 
-32 MASLLDKIPYLATGY
+32 
-47 SIFQAMALAFAI
+47 
-59 VIAAFSIYSV
+59 
-69 FLSAGESRTSPVRV
+69 
-83 LVMTGVSIG
+83 
-92 MIYFGNYIAMMLIDF
+92 
-107 IKKPYDAF
+107 
-115 WDTSIAG
+115 
-122 GGTSATVQGVLID
+122 
-135 VGSLLVGGGP
+135 
-145 GNFTLLTGV
+145 
-154 IKTAAVFILTVAI
+154 
-167 TVALFKLYVELFERY
+167 
-182 LMVGITVYAFAPL
+182 
-195 AYATIASDQTI
+195 
-206 HIFKRWF
+206 
-213 SMLIGQL
+213 IGQL

-295 TNAWT
+295 TNTWT

-443 AGLNET
+443 AGLNDT
-449 AVRAG
+449 AMRAG
-454 LSYNTPNGENPRNM
+454 LSYNTPNGDNPRNM
-468 TGGSLKTPM
+468 TGSLKTPM

-483 DASVKDFIAKNYSL
+483 DASVKDFMAKNYSL
-497 PVTQGA
+497 PVSQGA

-512 VYRDATDSMRETARG
+512 VYRDATDAMRETAHE

-537 AHPSYSLAGNDEVG
+537 AHPNYNLAGNDEVG

-558 FGPALVHEEGKFS
+558 FGPALGHEEGKFS

-618 SMQEIQTEDGA
+618 SMQEIQTEDGT

-636 PVDEVREVNQQTITH
+636 PVDEVREVNQQTITR
-651 IASDEHTVS
+651 IESDEHTVS
-660 IQDSPENVANYG
+660 IQDSPENIANYG

-686 VDSGAADSGP
+686 VDGGPSDSGP
-696 GDSSSADTPDA
+696 ANSGSADTPDA
-707 SPNENSGKK
+707 SPDDNSSKK
-716 SSPIEEEP
+716 RPAPEEEP

>member
-8 TLNNIIAHILN
+8 TLNNILARLLDA
-19 FVISWWG
+19 VISWWG
-26 DEMELS
+26 KELMPLS
-32 MASLLDKIPYLATGY
+32 MAEMTKKIPFLATGY
-47 SIFQAMALAFAI
+47 SVFQSMALAFAI
-59 VIAAFSIYSV
+59 IIAAFSIYSV

-92 MIYFGNYIAMMLIDF
+92 MIYFGNYIAMMLVDF
-107 IKKPYDAF
+107 IKNPYEAF
-115 WDTSIAG
+115 WGLELEGAQIEWDKVLNS
-122 GGTSATVQGVLID
+122 GVFPEVI
-135 VGSLLVGGGP
+135 GLV
-145 GNFTLLTGV
+145 
-154 IKTAAVFILTVAI
+154 KTAAIFILTVAI
-167 TVALFKLYVELFERY
+167 TVALFKLYVEMFERY

-213 SMLIGQL
+213 SMFIGQL

-232 ILSGFAS
+232 ILSGFKGMTS
-239 MDNLAQCFLV
+239 ISQCFLV
-249 LAACHV
+249 LAACHI

-268 NVVTTGGNLLDEAV
+268 NVVTTGGNLLDEAI

-287 IAGLAKSA
+287 IAGITKSA
-295 TNAWT
+295 STAWN

-315 GKEGRWGGLGGAWSQ
+315 GKEGKWGGISGAVSQ

-336 GGATV
+336 GGATM

-348 VAGFTTSAAARNQEI
+348 AAGFTTSAAARNQEI
-363 KNAAQQREQA
+363 RSAAQQREQA

-380 ANGARNAAR
+380 AAGVRNATR

-403 KFTPAFQQMAAEA
+403 RFTPAFQKMAQEA

-423 AAQNL
+423 AQQNL

-443 AGLNET
+443 AGLNDT
-449 AVRAG
+449 AMRAG
-454 LSYNTPNGENPRNM
+454 LSYNTPNGDNPRNM
-468 TGGSLKTPM
+468 TGSLKTPM

-483 DASVKDFIAKNYSL
+483 DASVKDFMAKNYSL

-512 VYRDATDSMRETARG
+512 VYRDATDAMRETARE

-537 AHPSYSLAGNDEVG
+537 AHPNYNLAGNDEVG

-558 FGPALVHEEGKFS
+558 FGPALGHEDGKFS
-571 NVTAVTDGN
+571 HVTAVTDG
-580 DNGARHI
+580 DDSGARHI

-593 MNGVERGYEV
+593 AGGVERGYEV
-603 MDETGYFHADDNMRA
+603 MDETGYFHADDNQRA
-618 SMQEIQTEDGA
+618 AMQEIQTDDGA
-629 RFFAHEV
+629 RFFAREV
-636 PVDEVREVNQQTITH
+636 SADDVREVSNETVSRIERDDH
-651 IASDEHTVS
+651 SVS
-660 IQDSPENVANYG
+660 IQDSPENIATYG
-672 PIHVNDDDE
+672 PLVDDDDA
-681 GDFEP
+681 GDFDEP
-686 VDSGAADSGP
+686 SSNSTSGTTSEGP
-696 GDSSSADTPDA
+696 SNDRVTV
-707 SPNENSGKK
+707 
-716 SSPIEEEP
+716 EEEP
-724 ILGEN
+724 ILGET
-729 QREKRER
+729 QQEKRDR
-736 TKKKWDPDRD
+736 QKKKWDPERDK

>member
-8 TLNNIIAHILN
+8 TLNNILARLLDA
-19 FVISWWG
+19 VISWWG
-26 DEMELS
+26 KELMPLS
-32 MASLLDKIPYLATGY
+32 MAEMTKKIPFLATGY
-47 SIFQAMALAFAI
+47 SVFQSMALAFAI
-59 VIAAFSIYSV
+59 IIAAFSIYSV

-92 MIYFGNYIAMMLIDF
+92 MIYFGNYIAMMLVDF
-107 IKKPYDAF
+107 IKNPYEAF
-115 WDTSIAG
+115 WGLELEGAQIEWDKVLDTGIFPE
-122 GGTSATVQGVLID
+122 V
-135 VGSLLVGGGP
+135 VGL
-145 GNFTLLTGV
+145 
-154 IKTAAVFILTVAI
+154 IKTAAIFILTVAI
-167 TVALFKLYVELFERY
+167 TVALFKLYVEMFERY

-213 SMLIGQL
+213 SMFIGQL

-232 ILSGFAS
+232 ILSGFKGMTS
-239 MDNLAQCFLV
+239 ISQCFLV
-249 LAACHV
+249 LAACHI

-268 NVVTTGGNLLDEAV
+268 NVVTTGGNLLDEAI

-287 IAGLAKSA
+287 IAGIAKSA
-295 TNAWT
+295 STAWS

-315 GKEGRWGGLGGAWSQ
+315 GKEGKWGGISGAVSQ

-336 GGATV
+336 GGATM

-348 VAGFTTSAAARNQEI
+348 AAGFTTSAAARNQEI
-363 KNAAQQREQA
+363 RSAAQQREQA

-380 ANGARNAAR
+380 AAGVRNATR

-403 KFTPAFQQMAAEA
+403 RFTPAFQKMAQEA

-423 AAQNL
+423 AQQNL

-443 AGLNET
+443 AGLNDT
-449 AVRAG
+449 AMRAG
-454 LSYNTPNGENPRNM
+454 LSYNTPNGDNPRNM
-468 TGGSLKTPM
+468 TGSLKTPM

-483 DASVKDFIAKNYSL
+483 DASVKDFMAKNYSL

-512 VYRDATDSMRETARG
+512 VYRDATDAMRETARE

-537 AHPSYSLAGNDEVG
+537 AHPNYNLAGNDEVG

-558 FGPALVHEEGKFS
+558 FGPALGHEDGKFS
-571 NVTAVTDGN
+571 HVTAVTDG
-580 DNGARHI
+580 DDSGARHI

-593 MNGVERGYEV
+593 AGGVERGYEV
-603 MDETGYFHADDNMRA
+603 MDETGYFHADDNGTRE
-618 SMQEIQTEDGA
+618 QEICGTTNLKEKFSTSNGQSSL
-629 RFFAHEV
+629 
-636 PVDEVREVNQQTITH
+636 PLSNML
-651 IASDEHTVS
+651 SPSVS
-660 IQDSPENVANYG
+660 LWRAWLWRWMRQPSYIFPRQSFSYG
-672 PIHVNDDDE
+672 CCSFPLQA
-681 GDFEP
+681 FP
-686 VDSGAADSGP
+686 
-696 GDSSSADTPDA
+696 SS
-707 SPNENSGKK
+707 
-716 SSPIEEEP
+716 
-724 ILGEN
+724 LL
-729 QREKRER
+729 
-736 TKKKWDPDRD
+736 

>member
-1 MIELILA
+1 MIELILS
-8 TLNNIIAHILN
+8 TLNNIMANILN
-19 FVISWWG
+19 IVMTWWSG
-26 DEMELS
+26 EMQLS
-32 MASLLDKIPYLATGY
+32 MAEMLDKIPFLATGY
-47 SIFQAMALAFAI
+47 SIFQAMALAFCI
-59 VIAAFSIYSV
+59 IIAAFSIYSI
-69 FLSAGESRTSPVRV
+69 FFSAGESRTSPIRV
-83 LVMTGVSIG
+83 LIMTGVSIG
-92 MIYFGNYIAMMLIDF
+92 MIYFGSYIAMMLIDF
-107 IKKPYDAF
+107 VKNPYDAF
-115 WDTSIAG
+115 WGLSPEGPAIDWEKVISSLPAEAATLVFGLIK
-122 GGTSATVQGVLID
+122 TSAI
-135 VGSLLVGGGP
+135 
-145 GNFTLLTGV
+145 
-154 IKTAAVFILTVAI
+154 FILTIAI

-213 SMLIGQL
+213 SMFIGQL
-220 ILMCLSVWSLKL
+220 ILMCMSVWSLKL
-232 ILSGFAS
+232 ILSG
-239 MDNLAQCFLV
+239 LAGMSSLSQCFLV
-249 LAACHV
+249 LAACHI
-255 AQRLD
+255 AQRID

-348 VAGFTTSAAARNQEI
+348 VAGFTSSAAARNLEF

-443 AGLNET
+443 AGLNDT
-449 AVRAG
+449 AMRAG
-454 LSYNTPNGENPRNM
+454 LSYNTPNGDNPRNM
-468 TGGSLKTPM
+468 TGSLKTPM

-483 DASVKDFIAKNYSL
+483 DASVKDFMAKNYSL
-497 PVTQGA
+497 PVSQGA

-512 VYRDATDSMRETARG
+512 VYRDATDAMRETAHE

-537 AHPSYSLAGNDEVG
+537 AHPNYNLAGNDEVG

-558 FGPALVHEEGKFS
+558 FGPALGHEEGKFS

-580 DNGARHI
+580 DSGARHI

-593 MNGVERGYEV
+593 MDGVERGYEV

-636 PVDEVREVNQQTITH
+636 PVDEVREVNQQTITR
-651 IASDEHTVS
+651 IESDEHTVS
-660 IQDSPENVANYG
+660 IQDSPENIANYG
-672 PIHVNDDDE
+672 PIHINDDDD

-686 VDSGAADSGP
+686 VDGGASGNEPANSG
-696 GDSSSADTPDA
+696 STDTPDTSA
-707 SPNENSGKK
+707 DENPSKK
-716 SSPIEEEP
+716 RSPIEEEP

>member
-8 TLNNIIAHILN
+8 TLNNILARLLDA
-19 FVISWWG
+19 VISWWG
-26 DEMELS
+26 KELMPLS
-32 MASLLDKIPYLATGY
+32 MAEMTKKIPFLATGY
-47 SIFQAMALAFAI
+47 SVFQSMALAFAI
-59 VIAAFSIYSV
+59 IIAAFSIYSV

-92 MIYFGNYIAMMLIDF
+92 MIYFGNYIAMMLVDF
-107 IKKPYDAF
+107 IKNPYEAF
-115 WDTSIAG
+115 WGLELEGAQIEWDKVLDTGIFPEVIG
-122 GGTSATVQGVLID
+122 L
-135 VGSLLVGGGP
+135 
-145 GNFTLLTGV
+145 
-154 IKTAAVFILTVAI
+154 IKTAAIFILTVAI
-167 TVALFKLYVELFERY
+167 TVALFKLYVEMFERY

-213 SMLIGQL
+213 SMFIGQL

-232 ILSGFAS
+232 ILSGFKGMTS
-239 MDNLAQCFLV
+239 ISQCFLV
-249 LAACHV
+249 LAACHI

-268 NVVTTGGNLLDEAV
+268 NVVTTGGNLLDEAI

-287 IAGLAKSA
+287 IAGIAKSA
-295 TNAWT
+295 STAWS

-315 GKEGRWGGLGGAWSQ
+315 GKEGKWGGISGAVSQ

-336 GGATV
+336 GGATM

-348 VAGFTTSAAARNQEI
+348 AAGFTTSAAARNQEI
-363 KNAAQQREQA
+363 RSAAQQREQA

-380 ANGARNAAR
+380 AAGVRNATR

-403 KFTPAFQQMAAEA
+403 RFTPAFQKMAQEA

-423 AAQNL
+423 AQQNL

-443 AGLNET
+443 AGLNDT
-449 AVRAG
+449 AMRAG
-454 LSYNTPNGENPRNM
+454 LSYNTPNGDNPRNM
-468 TGGSLKTPM
+468 TGSLKTPM

-483 DASVKDFIAKNYSL
+483 DASVKDFMAKNYSL

-512 VYRDATDSMRETARG
+512 VYRDATDAMRETAHE

-537 AHPSYSLAGNDEVG
+537 AHPNYNLAGNDEVG

-558 FGPALVHEEGKFS
+558 FGPALGHEDGKFS
-571 NVTAVTDGN
+571 HVTAVTDG
-580 DNGARHI
+580 DDSGARHI

-593 MNGVERGYEV
+593 AGGVERGYEV
-603 MDETGYFHADDNMRA
+603 MDETGYFHADDNQRA
-618 SMQEIQTEDGA
+618 AMQEIQTDDGA
-629 RFFAHEV
+629 RFFAREV
-636 PVDEVREVNQQTITH
+636 SADDVREV
-651 IASDEHTVS
+651 SK
-660 IQDSPENVANYG
+660 ANCDQLT
-672 PIHVNDDDE
+672 PL
-681 GDFEP
+681 P
-686 VDSGAADSGP
+686 V
-696 GDSSSADTPDA
+696 
-707 SPNENSGKK
+707 
-716 SSPIEEEP
+716 
-724 ILGEN
+724 
-729 QREKRER
+729 
-736 TKKKWDPDRD
+736 